1 MAIVATVPASAS
13 RGGGKTA
20 AAIRADVVADMRALV
35 KAKLKG
41 ASTWETTNFD
51 FRSIQKNVQRA
62 IDEMPEFAGLVPS
75 FRTSA
80 DSPNPRTPAKA
91 DNDLPVKAFFTLAK
105 PAAKPAATGDDKV
118 TVL

>member
-1 MAIVATVPASAS
+1 MPVVSTVPVSAS
-13 RGGGKTA
+13 RGGGKVA
-20 AAIRADVVADMRALV
+20 AAIRADVIADMRDLV
-35 KAKLKG
+35 KAKFKG
-41 ASTWETTNFD
+41 ASTWETTNFN

-80 DSPNPRTPAKA
+80 DSPNPRTPGKA
-91 DNDLPVKAFFTLAK
+91 DNDKPVKAFFTLAK
-105 PAAKPAATGDDKV
+105 PAAKATPADNKV